1 VDPIIIV
8 AIVVI
13 IALIFEYSNGFNDA
27 ANALATTVST
37 RALEPKNA
45 LLLGVIF
52 EFMGAFIVIN
62 LTMLLGNILFFKPV
76 ADTMGKIVSLPA
88 VGSEISNGEI
98 FSLEY
103 LGLIICIGLITAF
116 IWNLGARHLGVPTS
130 SSHAMIGGIC
140 GAGFAA
146 FGIGA
151 IKIEIVMLAFLSLVI
166 SPLIAIPI
174 AYVLMKFIFYIVRNS
189 NLSVK
194 EKFRKGV
201 IISSAAFAFSHGAN
215 DGQKTM
221 GIISLFLLS
230 AGMLQLSPS
239 GIIYPPLWVILL
251 CSLAMA
257 FGIATGAWK
266 IIKTV
271 GTKIFKMRY
280 EHGFNAQTS
289 ATAIIL
295 VGSFIGLP
303 VSTTHVM
310 TASIMGT
317 GAAQR
322 IKAVKW
328 GIGKTLLTAWI
339 LTIPITFIISAVI
352 YTIFALIFHTPKI
365 F

>member
-1 VDPIIIV
+1 MDPIIIV

-116 IWNLGARHLGVPTS
+116 IWNLGARYLGVPTS

-174 AYVLMKFIFYIVRNS
+174 AYVLMKFIFY
-189 NLSVK
+189 
-194 EKFRKGV
+194 
-201 IISSAAFAFSHGAN
+201 
-215 DGQKTM
+215 
-221 GIISLFLLS
+221 
-230 AGMLQLSPS
+230 
-239 GIIYPPLWVILL
+239 
-251 CSLAMA
+251 
-257 FGIATGAWK
+257 
-266 IIKTV
+266 
-271 GTKIFKMRY
+271 
-280 EHGFNAQTS
+280 
-289 ATAIIL
+289 
-295 VGSFIGLP
+295 
-303 VSTTHVM
+303 
-310 TASIMGT
+310 
-317 GAAQR
+317 
-322 IKAVKW
+322 
-328 GIGKTLLTAWI
+328 
-339 LTIPITFIISAVI
+339 
-352 YTIFALIFHTPKI
+352 
-365 F
+365 